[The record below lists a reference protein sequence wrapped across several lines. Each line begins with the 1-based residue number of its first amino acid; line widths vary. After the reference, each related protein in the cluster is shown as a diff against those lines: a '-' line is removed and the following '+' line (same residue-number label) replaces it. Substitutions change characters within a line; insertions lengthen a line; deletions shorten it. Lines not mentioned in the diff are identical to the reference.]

1 MPAPAARLK
10 RKSTFQPCPLPQC
23 HYEHL
28 FSHEHLLSLDKLVL
42 FFSTY
47 PPMPLDRIITA
58 TSVDLTDSFSSSS
71 SSEAS
76 FYSCSRSLTGEM
88 AQRSNHNLGSP
99 VETKHESAPT
109 DEIETGTGTTG
120 IMTEE
125 LRVEGAADKVN
136 TALQATQA
144 DWKKREVRT

>member
-1 MPAPAARLK
+1 
-10 RKSTFQPCPLPQC
+10 
-23 HYEHL
+23 
-28 FSHEHLLSLDKLVL
+28 
-42 FFSTY
+42 
-47 PPMPLDRIITA
+47 
-58 TSVDLTDSFSSSS
+58 
-71 SSEAS
+71 
-76 FYSCSRSLTGEM
+76 M